1 LIPTSDEGKLGGVGN
16 MTQSATTL
24 YFTKS
29 FQFQNQL
36 PEANVSRPFAGGFER
51 KKHQRA
57 PFTGPF
63 ERYVALKIQRSMFA
77 KPF

>member
-51 KKHQRA
+51 KSIKEHHSLDRLN
-57 PFTGPF
+57 GM
-63 ERYVALKIQRSMFA
+63 LL
-77 KPF
+77 